1 MPSYAIEE
9 EGPDHAKRFTA
20 TVSVAGTAYGSGKGR
35 SKKEAEQ
42 QAAREAF
49 EALAAKRM
57 VTGTGDDGTDPPGH
71 PPGGAPRPTGAPL
84 RGSPDPSG
92 RTPPVEVVPA
102 DRPHPGPPAG
112 D

>member
-49 EALAAKRM
+49 ESLAADRM
-57 VTGTGDDGTDPPGH
+57 VSGTGD
-71 PPGGAPRPTGAPL
+71 A
-84 RGSPDPSG
+84 DPS
-92 RTPPVEVVPA
+92 VEVVPA
-102 DRPHPGPPAG
+102 EPQTPVPPPAG
-112 D
+112 E

>member
-1 MPSYAIEE
+1 VRRLFEPRVMEAAGRGAALDYKTSLQELAASSLGGMPSYAIEE

-49 EALAAKRM
+49 ESLASDRM
-57 VTGTGDDGTDPPGH
+57 VTGTGDAGTEPVPSPP
-71 PPGGAPRPTGAPL
+71 
-84 RGSPDPSG
+84 
-92 RTPPVEVVPA
+92 PA
-102 DRPHPGPPAG
+102 D
-112 D
+112 